1 MTIQRFIGGGVMTLV
16 LTVLIFLSC
25 IAMLAIGV
33 MFSRRPIKG
42 GDCCKASDVA
52 DVDARK
58 RKNRSHYS
66 SRNTY

>member
-1 MTIQRFIGGGVMTLV
+1 MTLV

-42 GDCCKASDVA
+42 GGCCKASDVA
-52 DVDARK
+52 DVGARK
-58 RKNRSHYS
+58 RP
-66 SRNTY
+66 SRKDT

>member
-1 MTIQRFIGGGVMTLV
+1 MTLV

-42 GDCCKASDVA
+42 GGCCKASDVA
-52 DVDARK
+52 DVGARK
-58 RKNRSHYS
+58 RQPRKD
-66 SRNTY
+66 T

>member
-1 MTIQRFIGGGVMTLV
+1 MTLV

-42 GDCCKASDVA
+42 GGCCKASDVA
-52 DVDARK
+52 DVGARK
-58 RKNRSHYS
+58 RQ
-66 SRNTY
+66 SRKDT